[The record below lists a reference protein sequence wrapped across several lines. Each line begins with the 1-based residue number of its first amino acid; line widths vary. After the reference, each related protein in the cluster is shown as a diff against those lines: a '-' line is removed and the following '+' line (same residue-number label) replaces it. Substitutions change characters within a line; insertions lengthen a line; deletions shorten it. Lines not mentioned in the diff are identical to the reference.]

1 LKRARLLV
9 PLALGLLGG
18 AFACATLG
26 EELSTGHL
34 PNAAAG
40 PFRELRQSEVG
51 NLRSAPNVLED
62 GRSLLRDPAIV
73 DLDGDPATLSVFA
86 YVAATVAPEGEDA
99 DPAAPPNAIQ
109 RFGAEDGRSFD
120 RAATAVLVADL
131 PWEGGQIG
139 APAALLRGGEL
150 ALFYAAQ
157 GGIGLATG
165 SVDGALNK
173 QDTPVLGVATT
184 GWDAGLVPTSPGVVS
199 LEDGSIRLFYAA
211 CDTSSRCAIGEA
223 SSSDGVTF
231 TRLGEGPVLAP
242 WPADAPTE
250 TGDPPYDDASV
261 SGPAP
266 WLTRSTTGRVLLRLY
281 YGATDASGRRTVAL
295 ASRDGTSGPFVRALS
310 PVFGTQVALS
320 PREPALVPRVDHTLL
335 FATQDADR
343 NDATPVIAA
352 GVAPAS
358 ATLQAPVPP

>member
-1 LKRARLLV
+1 MKGAR
-9 PLALGLLGG
+9 PLAGVGLAFVVG
-18 AFACATLG
+18 ALACATLG

-40 PFRELRQSEVG
+40 PFRELRQGEVG

-62 GRSLLRDPAIV
+62 GRTQLRDPAIL
-73 DLDGDPATLSVFA
+73 DLDGDPATLPVAA

-99 DPAAPPNAIQ
+99 EPAAPANAIQ

-120 RAATAVLVADL
+120 RAAEPVLEADL

-150 ALFYAAQ
+150 WLFYAAA

-165 SVDGALNK
+165 SLDGPSSK
-173 QDTPVLGVATT
+173 RDTPVLGVAAT
-184 GWDAGLVPTSPGVVS
+184 GWDAGLVPTSPGVVA
-199 LEDGSIRLFYAA
+199 LPDGSLRLFYAV
-211 CDTSSRCAIGEA
+211 CDAASRCSIGEA
-223 SSSDGVTF
+223 SSSDGASF
-231 TRLGEGPVLAP
+231 TRLGEGPALAP
-242 WPADAPTE
+242 WPAETPTE

-261 SGPAP
+261 GGPAP

-281 YGATDASGRRTVAL
+281 YGATDGSGRRTIAL
-295 ASRDGTSGPFVRALS
+295 ATRDGTEGPFVRALS
-310 PVFGTQVALS
+310 PVFGTQVPLS
-320 PREPALVPRVDHTLL
+320 PREPAVLPRVDHTLL

-343 NDATPVIAA
+343 KDTAPVVGA

-358 ATLQAPVPP
+358 ATLPAPVPP